1 MLEPRIPVATY
12 RLQFNNQFRFED
24 ASDLVPYLYKLG
36 ISDLYASPVFKA
48 RQGSSHGYDITD
60 PTLLNPELG
69 TETDFEALAGKL
81 REHNMGLLL
90 DIVPNHLAASQ
101 ENLWWQDVLNKGKE
115 SPYAAFFDLDW
126 LAFEKTG
133 NATTGYRR
141 FFDIG
146 DLVGVR
152 VENPAVFEVTH
163 SLILRLI
170 AEGKITG
177 LRVDHID
184 GLNDP
189 FQYLSRLQQSII
201 SDKKDASA
209 SHGFY
214 IVVEKILSG
223 DEILPEEWPV
233 FGTTGYDFAN
243 MLNIFFVDSKG
254 VQALGEVYSRFTGSQ
269 TAFNDVVYQK
279 KRQVMEELFPGEL
292 STLGNYLSRLAQEV
306 NPVPS
311 LSPEEAKEAICEIT
325 ACLPVYRTYIR
336 AREVSPR
343 DQEYLERALQEAMQR
358 SQIPD
363 TAALDFLRRVLL
375 LDLPDTLSQE
385 QGDHWQNFVMRWQQ
399 LTGAIMAKGFE
410 DTALY
415 TYNRLI
421 SLNEVGGNP
430 SKQGLPINEFH
441 KHNIRQLKHWPHTLN
456 TTSTHDTKRSEDVRA
471 KINVLSEIPGE
482 WQKRLAQWRQFNQP
496 EKRMVKGQA
505 VPEPNMEIFLYQTL
519 IGTWPLFLEEV
530 PEFKQ
535 RLKAYMI
542 KAVREAKVYSSWL
555 SPNSEYENAFIQFVE
570 SILDSSKQNDFL
582 EDFLLFEKQTAFY
595 GALNSLAQL
604 LLKITLPG
612 VPDFYQGTELWDFS
626 LVDPDNRRPVDFA
639 RRTELLDDLIRQETY
654 GQQSL
659 VQQLLNS
666 WEDGR
671 LKLYM
676 SYKAL
681 GFRKSLKDVFQNGG
695 YIPLQVAGQKQEHVC
710 AFGRQK
716 EGKWTL
722 TVVPRLFTRL
732 SGLGVFPSGLEVWQ
746 NTVLL
751 LLENAPRHWL
761 NVLTGESLIISG
773 RRAGLR
779 LSDVFH
785 IFPLALLKNT

>member
-1 MLEPRIPVATY
+1 MFEARIPVATY
-12 RLQFNNQFRFED
+12 RLQFNNQFRFEN
-24 ASDLVPYLYKLG
+24 ARGLVPYLYKLG
-36 ISDLYASPVFKA
+36 ISDLYASPIFRA
-48 RQGSSHGYDITD
+48 RQGSSHGYDVTD
-60 PTLLNPELG
+60 PTRLNLELG

-81 REHNMGLLL
+81 GEHNMGLLL
-90 DIVPNHLAASQ
+90 DIVPNHMAASQ
-101 ENLWWQDVLNKGKE
+101 ENPWWLDVLNKGQD
-115 SPYAAFFDLDW
+115 SPYAAFFDTEW

-133 NATTGYRR
+133 NTTAGYRR

-152 VENPAVFEVTH
+152 VEDSAVFDATH

-189 FQYLSRLQQSII
+189 FQYLSRLQQYVESENEV
-201 SDKKDASA
+201 ASA
-209 SHGFY
+209 SPDFY
-214 IVVEKILSG
+214 VIVEKILSG
-223 DEILPEEWPV
+223 DETLPEEWPV

-243 MLNIFFVDSKG
+243 MLNALFVDSKG
-254 VQALGEVYSRFTGSQ
+254 IQVLDEVYSRFTGSRV
-269 TAFNDVVYQK
+269 AFNDVVYRK

-292 STLGNYLSRLAQEV
+292 NTLGIYLSRLAQEIEYA
-306 NPVPS
+306 PV
-311 LSPEEAKEAICEIT
+311 LSPEEAKEAICEVT

-343 DQEYLERALQEAMQR
+343 DRKCLERALQEAMRR
-358 SQIPD
+358 SQAPEV
-363 TAALDFLRRVLL
+363 ALNFLRRLL
-375 LDLPDTLSQE
+375 FLDLPDTLSQE
-385 QGDHWQNFVMRWQQ
+385 RKDRWQNFVMRWQQ

-430 SKQGLPINEFH
+430 SKQDMSINESH
-441 KHNIRQLKHWPHTLN
+441 KHNIRKLKHCPHTLN
-456 TTSTHDTKRSEDVRA
+456 ATSTHDTKRSEDVRA
-471 KINVLSEIPGE
+471 RINVLSEIPDE
-482 WQKRLAQWRQFNQP
+482 WERRLERWRQWNQP
-496 EKRMVKGQA
+496 EKQTVKGEA

-519 IGTWPLFLEEV
+519 IGAWPLFPEEV
-530 PEFKQ
+530 PEFKE
-535 RLKAYMI
+535 RLKSYLL
-542 KAVREAKVYSSWL
+542 KATREAKTMTNWL
-555 SPNSEYENAFIQFVE
+555 SPDLDYENAFIRFVE

-582 EDFLLFEKQTAFY
+582 EDFLRFENQTAFY

-612 VPDFYQGTELWDFS
+612 VPDFYQGTELWDFR
-626 LVDPDNRRPVDFA
+626 LVDPDNRRLVDFA
-639 RRTELLDDLIRQETY
+639 RRMEFLDDLIRQETG

-676 SYKAL
+676 NYKAL

-695 YIPLQVAGQKQEHVC
+695 YVPLQVTGQKQEHVY

-716 EGKWTL
+716 EGKWAL
-722 TVVPRLFTRL
+722 TIAPRLLTRL
-732 SGLGVFPSGLEVWQ
+732 TGLGVFPSGLEVWQ
-746 NTVLL
+746 DTALL
-751 LLENAPRHWL
+751 LPKNAPRHWL
-761 NVLTGESLIISG
+761 NVLTGENLIIPGS
-773 RRAGLR
+773 RAGLR

-785 IFPLALLKNT
+785 IFPLALLKSS